1 MSKYIQGE
9 TFFVVLMMVAL
20 AYVYI
25 FLIIW
30 SKGNDEI
37 GIESK
42 LYTLYS
48 FLNILNDMVYCWD

>member
-9 TFFVVLMMVAL
+9 TFFCGVDDGGAGLCVHF
-20 AYVYI
+20 

-48 FLNILNDMVYCWD
+48 F